1 MKQVAIYARVS
12 TRDKQ
17 EAENQLR
24 QLREF
29 VAKQDGWEVVHEYI
43 DRVSGKRS
51 DRKQFQA
58 MFEAASRR
66 DFDVLL
72 FWSLDRLTREGA
84 LATLQYL
91 QRLSSYGICFRSFT
105 EAYIDSCGPM
115 GEAVIAILAAIAK
128 QERLR
133 LSERVIAGLERARAE
148 GRVGGRPPTP
158 EAIRKKA
165 IKLRSRGLSFGQIAE
180 QLGISK
186 MSASRIV
193 AAGG

>member
-17 EAENQLR
+17 DVENQLR

-29 VAKQDGWEVVHEYI
+29 CRKQDWNVTREFI
-43 DRVSGKRS
+43 DRVSGKRA
-51 DRKQFQA
+51 DRPQFQA

-66 DFDVLL
+66 EFDVLL
-72 FWSLDRLTREGA
+72 FWALDRLTREGA

-105 EAYIDSCGPM
+105 EPYIDSCGPM

-133 LSERVIAGLERARAE
+133 LSERVLAGLARARAE
-148 GRVGGRPPTP
+148 GRIGGRPPLP
-158 EAIRKKA
+158 DDIRKKVL
-165 IKLRSRGLSFGQIAE
+165 KLNSRGLSFGQIAGE
-180 QLGISK
+180 LGISK

-193 AAGG
+193 AGGG